1 MGCFGFQIHA
11 SVTTQMFPEQK
22 PIRMSLLTWGEWT
35 MVHLMLLLLLQ
46 GDLPVTR
53 GRCDLPRPL
62 NQTQHLS

>member
-1 MGCFGFQIHA
+1 
-11 SVTTQMFPEQK
+11 MFPEQK

-35 MVHLMLLLLLQ
+35 VVHLMLLLLLQ